1 MRKLK
6 TFNLLLVLLAIWSS
20 FSFAYDSATCGNL
33 TSKNSFSATFNF
45 TTTLGSNNEPLNS
58 QTIFAERRSND
69 HQSIALWSNGSA
81 SALINDTVTKQPGT
95 YTVWLT
101 YDESNNNNGQNK
113 QGQLSFYLFSAGTWV
128 KKADTVT
135 ADFSGFK
142 DIHIGVTG
150 SNVNDLQCDLS
161 LTKPEVVT
169 EPPFKFDACK
179 YFPQPIQS
187 WVTEDTKNYS
197 GYPESELRIG
207 ESSAY
212 VTGWSD
218 SYISDSRNIYTLKQN
233 WGTKKSWNNLR
244 VGFDK
249 VSDSWISYQDPSAS
263 VCQGLGCFPDP
274 VLYSDDGNII
284 SRKAATPPLLDI
296 TFDDNSDS
304 LKFDSGNFKQ
314 LCDGVICSYD
324 DSGSEIYVT
333 IHRDLKFLDGN
344 NNSGKPI
351 IFKIPE
357 NTKIELLTLGNN
369 FGAYFIDS
377 GNVYIG
383 KVVTNGEGKNTSL
396 SFRSGVILNIVG
408 TNDLIS
414 NKTDYQNFD
423 FQISNEIDFLY
434 KDENDDEINF
444 DNDKGFN
451 IPVFY
456 GPSARVH
463 LKSKDILRAYILARL
478 VDFDLPVTIQ
488 GSITAN
494 DLAIN
499 KGVNVIRDSS
509 YDCWSGEDPNDEYK
523 LELQPSSAYV
533 LSCQTQQLELQVQDS
548 DGNST
553 GDFSGTIEVSPSNYL
568 TLADV
573 DGNGTGNNGSY
584 SPNSSGKLWLELSGS
599 ENKNETNIVSIS
611 ATLNPKNNSS
621 SKTGTYHFVPYKISV
636 ADQYVIANK
645 PIEVIATVQGCNTD
659 GSVVDI
665 GYDGEPDVS
674 SQWVR
679 PASGAVGDLTYA
691 PVFSGGESSDDLTL
705 EDSGEMLVTL
715 TDDNFTCS
723 GDDCPIEGGTL
734 QGQFTVYSR
743 PWTFA
748 ICSPRGSAMDGNIT
762 TKTSLGFAAAGES
775 FDLEVR
781 PLRWVSGGKD
791 GNPVNTFDKQTD
803 PIINYCNNSY
813 AITENFFA
821 SNSPESE
828 VMLSYS
834 LAAPAEAEGG
844 KKGSLSGRE
853 ATVNSDYTGETVLPF
868 NGLKWSEVGV
878 LRVKADAQYLG
889 MDINQGYRDIGRFYP
904 AYFEITQ
911 SDWSVDNQND
921 IAYLSQPYDLAEF
934 AIVPYSLDGN
944 AVENYSQF
952 DLSLQAGISVL
963 DDKDLGDRLT
973 VSVSDG
979 EWDNDS
985 TYSRWYL
992 EDQYAVFYRDFT
1004 LNTQGVRESSVDGP
1018 FNVSEDA
1025 NSTTTNFGFTIST
1038 NSDPIDSR
1046 TQNDTTCL
1054 NSTEQYSSACDLS
1067 FPTQP
1072 PARYG
1077 RVAMDDVGGT
1087 SVSTINIPL
1096 RVEYWN
1102 GSRFI
1107 TNTDD
1112 SASDY
1117 SSDEDYVCYQEVWSE
1132 ASGSDGSLKAVT
1144 KTVDSGVSDELYATP
1159 YSADDSSSIRQQ
1171 IRFWLRMDDT
1181 STTSPQTLET
1191 DDVTCGSSY
1200 MSQPWL
1206 QYNWRGKG
1214 DEDPSS
1220 VVTFGIHRGNDRVI
1234 YRGEP
1239 GLTAQ

>member
-1 MRKLK
+1 MKKLFFYL
-6 TFNLLLVLLAIWSS
+6 TILLFSSSLFAANHCYFKGNRNFTIEVTVTGKRPPQEIYVTNKGGNKKDVLWYTGNASDDGLNYIFKEEQLINGSQYVVRIINDA
-20 FSFAYDSATCGNL
+20 ANGNL
-33 TSKNSFSATFNF
+33 KYYKKPIG
-45 TTTLGSNNEPLNS
+45 GS
-58 QTIFAERRSND
+58 
-69 HQSIALWSNGSA
+69 WSG
-81 SALINDTVTKQPGT
+81 
-95 YTVWLT
+95 
-101 YDESNNNNGQNK
+101 
-113 QGQLSFYLFSAGTWV
+113 
-128 KKADTVT
+128 
-135 ADFSGFK
+135 
-142 DIHIGVTG
+142 
-150 SNVNDLQCDLS
+150 
-161 LTKPEVVT
+161 PEVYNGYIHQGNIYILSDIDSVNFSCQSGIK
-169 EPPFKFDACK
+169 EPEVPSEPIDYCK
-179 YFPQPIQS
+179 YFPEPAQS
-187 WVTEDTKNYS
+187 WKPGASLNIENDKS
-197 GYPESELRIG
+197 KI
-207 ESSAY
+207 
-212 VTGWSD
+212 TGWSGEYINQYLFNGQLKT
-218 SYISDSRNIYTLKQN
+218 SYDKFSSHAGLPEACEVGGCTSGGPKVETPEPINTSFNSNIILNIDVWNYKSKCTLANNCKFSESE
-233 WGTKKSWNNLR
+233 GTVYVDILGPLQSLR
-244 VGFDK
+244 VEEYSSSDK
-249 VSDSWISYQDPSAS
+249 HFVI
-263 VCQGLGCFPDP
+263 
-274 VLYSDDGNII
+274 
-284 SRKAATPPLLDI
+284 
-296 TFDDNSDS
+296 
-304 LKFDSGNFKQ
+304 NFKPINNGSGPAIKNYTSGGTV
-314 LCDGVICSYD
+314 DTVFH
-324 DSGSEIYVT
+324 SGSYTMGSVS
-333 IHRDLKFLDGN
+333 FNG
-344 NNSGKPI
+344 G
-351 IFKIPE
+351 
-357 NTKIELLTLGNN
+357 TLEVH
-369 FGAYFIDS
+369 S
-377 GNVYIG
+377 
-383 KVVTNGEGKNTSL
+383 E
-396 SFRSGVILNIVG
+396 VILNLVTSLTQSTPVEIIDVDG
-408 TNDLIS
+408 KKDLI
-414 NKTDYQNFD
+414 
-423 FQISNEIDFLY
+423 I
-434 KDENDDEINF
+434 
-444 DNDKGFN
+444 
-451 IPVFY
+451 Y
-456 GPSARVH
+456 GPSASLAFDMPNV
-463 LKSKDILRAYILARL
+463 DFAAQILADR
-478 VDFDLPVTIQ
+478 VTFSNPITIR
-488 GSITAN
+488 GAVTAN
-494 DLAIN
+494 TLTMSTPNIN
-499 KGVNVIRDSS
+499 IIGEGACLTSS
-509 YDCWSGEDPNDEYK
+509 TEK
-523 LELQPSSAYV
+523 
-533 LSCQTQQLELQVQDS
+533 S
-548 DGNST
+548 DYT
-553 GDFSGTIEVSPSNYL
+553 
-568 TLADV
+568 
-573 DGNGTGNNGSY
+573 
-584 SPNSSGKLWLELSGS
+584 LELSPRSDIALSCDTESIQPTLSVLSDGALA
-599 ENKNETNIVSIS
+599 TDFTGNIVVTIDGEPETYQVNHGSFSKELEIS
-611 ATLNPKNNSS
+611 GGGA
-621 SKTGTYHFVPYKISV
+621 SKTVSVDAYIEGDESTKVTGSYQFVPYNLKID
-636 ADQYVIANK
+636 DQYVIANK
-645 PIEVIATVQGCNTD
+645 SVKVSAIAQACND
-659 GSVVDI
+659 DKQVVDF

-679 PASGAVGDLTYA
+679 PASGAVGSLTYS
-691 PVFSGGESSDDLTL
+691 PSFSSGKSSDDLTL

-844 KKGSLSGRE
+844 KKGSLSGWE

-878 LRVKADAQYLG
+878 LRVNADAQYLG

-952 DLSLQAGISVL
+952 DLSLQAGISVM

-979 EWDNDS
+979 EWDNGS

-1077 RVAMDDVGGT
+1077 RMGMDDVGGT